1 MVPFSATDVKHYDG
15 FYTAL
20 DRALSE
26 RKTLRTDALSERY
39 RKLEGFTQLEA
50 MMPTQGMGDYA
61 PLWLAA
67 KVMEGDAPVTA
78 RVEELLAKEG
88 PGKISAAC
96 RRRKKME
103 HYIPASAKFDWI
115 DSLLDR
121 ARVRK
126 EAVRGTE

>member
-1 MVPFSATDVKHYDG
+1 MRKWQAPFLLDPRPSSKTQIRRFPALKTDRESNCTGIKHYDG

-61 PLWLAA
+61 PRGLAA
-67 KVMEGDAPVTA
+67 KARAPRAGSPRRT
-78 RVEELLAKEG
+78 
-88 PGKISAAC
+88 PG
-96 RRRKKME
+96 
-103 HYIPASAKFDWI
+103 
-115 DSLLDR
+115 R
-121 ARVRK
+121 AG
-126 EAVRGTE
+126 APGWGGI